1 MVILESFLDNN
12 IDYNISLIE
21 KYEYNLNESIDIK
34 AGIKKIKDALLK
46 AIQIVINKFKSLI
59 KWIKSKFGKKGNI
72 KNDRLEGHIK
82 DYEYKPDALKK
93 IDALINT
100 NTQISRYYNKI
111 VSMVLNNENEVK
123 IKVCIYDLKD
133 SIDDSIKKD
142 SDILKSKEEVDI
154 DLSKNSD
161 FYNKLYIDYRTEK
174 LMNIIEDL
182 ETIKSIINKS
192 KDPKL
197 LKYQSELMKYILKF
211 HNTLSSIFNIICA
224 TNNKIYF
231 KLFNINDGEDFSKE
245 EFEKA
250 VKSNDILQTKM
261 FIINSMKNPFLLS
274 PNSLYNR
281 RLRFALKNISHD
293 EFYDNSKENI
303 EREKE
308 DGFYK
313 DKSQWTKDYLK
324 HLLAQL
330 PGPFNQKASKKL
342 WDHATQVVQYVYSG
356 SKFRNKL

>member
-21 KYEYNLNESIDIK
+21 KYEYDLNESIDIK

-59 KWIKSKFGKKGNI
+59 KLIKSKFGKKGNI

-100 NTQISRYYNKI
+100 SNQIHRSYDKILTMVINNKD
-111 VSMVLNNENEVK
+111 EDE
-123 IKVCIYDLKD
+123 IKEWVDDLKD
-133 SIDDSIKKD
+133 SIDESIKD
-142 SDILKSKEEVDI
+142 NSDILKSKEEVDI

-161 FYNKLYIDYRTEK
+161 FYTKLYHDYGNEK
-174 LMNIIEDL
+174 LFNIIKEL
-182 ETIKSIINKS
+182 EKTKSNISKS

-197 LKYQSELMKYILKF
+197 LKYQSELIKYILKF
-211 HNTLSSIFNIICA
+211 HNTLSGIFNIIYN
-224 TNNKIYF
+224 TNDKVYDVCRNNGK
-231 KLFNINDGEDFSKE
+231 EVTE
-245 EFEKA
+245 EFAKA
-250 VKSNDILQTKM
+250 VKSNDILRTKIM
-261 FIINSMKNPFLLS
+261 LKDSMTVDKIVLR
-274 PNSLYNR
+274 PNSLYNKG
-281 RLRFALKNISHD
+281 LRFALKYISPD

-303 EREKE
+303 ELEKE

-313 DKSQWTKDYLK
+313 DKSQWTEDYLN
-324 HLLAQL
+324 HLLVRL
-330 PGPFNQKASKKL
+330 PNINQKASKKL
-342 WDHATQVVQYVYSG
+342 WDHTAQVVQYIYG
-356 SKFRNKL
+356 GKQQK